1 MWLAHNH
8 HWGRDKGG
16 RAWWWCSSHNPLC
29 RMEVMGPAALLILS
43 LAWLTATRPPLTQSA
58 EMAGSAQLEH
68 AELVVHNE
76 LRETLTL
83 TWDSSDCFQCVPRA
97 LAECVGGRVSRVA
110 VDSTH
115 PGTLALVSSG
125 GELCRMEVWLG
136 ELGEFSLRV
145 EHGNRSSNATC
156 SPITTTREPVNSSL
170 PVLIAA
176 GVLLLLSILFPLSG
190 WALRLRCVQ
199 SVIGRVLHRPDNH
212 TLLNNEATVPP
223 QPPIL
228 LPNSTATATQVKRL
242 RSLDTFRGISIVLMV
257 FVNYGGGKYW
267 YFKHSAWNGL
277 TVADLVFPW
286 FVFALG
292 SAVGLSMAGPLRRG
306 CPSRLRLSLRA
317 LWRSLLLFLI
327 GIFIVTPNYCHGPLV
342 WSDLRVPGVLQRLAV
357 ANAAVSLLEIYAWGP
372 HHSPLVRVMRWPS
385 LRDLM
390 PFWPQWLLVGLL
402 QVAWLSLTLLLPVPG
417 CLTGY
422 LGPGGIGSGG
432 SQANC
437 TGGAAGYIDRWLLTE
452 RHLYQTPTTRN
463 LYRTTVPYDPEGI
476 LGSLNVVLSAFLG
489 LQAARTVLSFP
500 GDHRGIVR
508 RFLLWAA
515 LLGVISAVLTKCTRD
530 EGFLPVNKNLWSTS
544 FVTVTACFAF
554 LLLAA
559 LYLTTDALQV
569 WSGTPF
575 HYAGMNPL
583 LLYVGH
589 ELLASFFP
597 FRWGVPSAHPV
608 GPLPHAWP
616 LAQNVAACALWVVVA
631 WRLHHHRLFLK
642 L

>member
-1 MWLAHNH
+1 
-8 HWGRDKGG
+8 
-16 RAWWWCSSHNPLC
+16 
-29 RMEVMGPAALLILS
+29 MEVMGPAALLILS
-43 LAWLTATRPPLTQSA
+43 LAWITATWPPLTQSA
-58 EMAGSAQLEH
+58 ELLGGAQLEH
-68 AELVVHNE
+68 AELAVHNE
-76 LRETLTL
+76 LKQPLTL
-83 TWDSSDCFQCVPRA
+83 TWVSSDCFQCVPRA

-115 PGTLALVSSG
+115 AGTLALVSSG
-125 GELCRMEVWLG
+125 GELCRMDVWLG

-145 EHGNRSSNATC
+145 ERGNLSSNATC
-156 SPITTTREPVNSSL
+156 GPITTTRAPVNSSL

-190 WALRLRCVQ
+190 WVLRLRCVQ
-199 SVIGRVLHRPDNH
+199 SMIGRVLHRPDNH
-212 TLLNNEATVPP
+212 TLLNNEAMVPP
-223 QPPIL
+223 QPQIL
-228 LPNSTATATQVKRL
+228 PPNATTATSTQAQRL

-292 SAVGLSMAGPLRRG
+292 SAVGLSTAGPLRRG
-306 CPSRLRLSLRA
+306 RPSRLRLSLRA

-342 WSDLRVPGVLQRLAV
+342 WSELRVPGVLQRLAV

-372 HHSPLVRVMRWPS
+372 HHSPLARVMRWPW
-385 LRDLM
+385 LRDLL

-417 CLTGY
+417 CMTGY

-437 TGGAAGYIDRWLLTE
+437 TGGAAGYIDRWLLTD

-476 LGSLNVVLSAFLG
+476 LGTLNVVLSAFLG

-559 LYLTTDALQV
+559 LHLATDALQV
-569 WSGTPF
+569 WTGTPF

-597 FRWGVPSAHPV
+597 FRWGAPPAPPA

-616 LAQNVAACALWVVVA
+616 LAQNLVACAIWVVVA
-631 WRLHHHRLFLK
+631 WRLHHHRLYLK